1 MCHLG
6 TSDRGS
12 RSALYHGESSVEA
25 TTSMTWVLTSN
36 VGKGSAGARRG
47 SVCHPT
53 RKGGASAFWRS
64 TPPSTLIGRP
74 EAKVGGDTARG
85 SVFRPI
91 HRGGGKEEG
100 GGALC
105 CGCSRRRSP
114 RGRRSRRC
122 IYSMRVVLPLV
133 LGI

>member
-1 MCHLG
+1 VDEKESGSGRIFGLG
-6 TSDRGS
+6 TWGVPFGHERPRVS

-91 HRGGGKEEG
+91 YRGGGKEEG
-100 GGALC
+100 G
-105 CGCSRRRSP
+105 S
-114 RGRRSRRC
+114 
-122 IYSMRVVLPLV
+122 VLRL
-133 LGI
+133 LA